1 MAITELKNKIL
12 QVLAEDDR
20 TQDYAFEIIDESGLI
35 TIKGVVDSRQAKQ
48 AALEI
53 IKKQKGVI
61 EVVDEIELTAEP
73 DENLSPVPN
82 PEKIKYQVNQ

>member
-53 IKKQKGVI
+53 TKKQKGVI
-61 EVVDEIELTAEP
+61 EVVDDIELTAEP